1 MKIAIIGYSGSGK
14 STLAKQMGERLN
26 IPYYHLDKI
35 QFTTNWQNR
44 DREEA
49 YQLVHEIMIQE
60 QWIIDGNYSSFDF
73 QRRMEDADQII
84 FMNYPRR
91 VCLYRA
97 LKRNVEYRGK
107 SRDSIAEG
115 CNEKFDFEFL
125 WWILA
130 EGRSKKFKERVRL
143 LKHKYPQKYVEIK
156 NNQQLKQFIQQV

>member
-143 LKHKYPQKYVEIK
+143 LKQKYPQKYVEIK